1 MNFWFEMR
9 LIMKKSYFY
18 YIAILLVFAFQ
29 SKSFCQ
35 NVSNDSSPILEELQ
49 SQKQLT
55 LTSLNILDN
64 QANRIGNDL
73 AKAAAKAE
81 IADAVWQ
88 LDNDFAKKIL
98 LEAYKLSLPNGE
110 EKEKLKNRTVETAP
124 VEPTQNDIDRMK
136 VRSRILQVARR
147 DSTFIKE
154 LVKISAKELGEV
166 EKAETLNSFSVKAL
180 RAGDTSQA
188 KDFINQA
195 IQIDPTQQIGWSILQ
210 LAAENRELADEAI
223 LQYIQTLRNFPL
235 STESFFRAYSSLQMA
250 VFPLPVYDVGRNR
263 QISPPNPNVTKT
275 FIQFVLEKMTTF
287 EKNQSGSMRQY
298 RPVLNQLWFPVNQF
312 APELRNNWMWLEQI
326 TRRNGDSPIDSTPQ
340 SSQEKA
346 RKDYEERIKKAL
358 ESKENK
364 ELVQAVR
371 DAVYYDDYKTAR
383 NVLSEIEDETLR
395 NKYEEY
401 INANEAMWQAK
412 KGEIIEAQRLAGK
425 LGETKNIAKVYP
437 IVIEQC
443 VKFKD
448 EPCALSLSNQAIKIL
463 KSDEKT
469 NIPPYFFSALAKSVY
484 KLDDVS
490 MFPILD
496 SMVALLNKQEDN
508 ESVRIG
514 FEADIFKLLAEKNE
528 QRTLQLAESL
538 IQKLPRITALATFYK
553 WKADKLSKEIETI
566 QQKEKTSKTS
576 SKKS

>member
-1 MNFWFEMR
+1 
-9 LIMKKSYFY
+9 MKKNYFY
-18 YIAILLVFAFQ
+18 YIAILLILVFQ
-29 SKSFCQ
+29 SKSLCQ
-35 NVSNDSSPILEELQ
+35 NVGNNPSPTLELQ
-49 SQKQLT
+49 SQKQIT

-64 QANRIGNDL
+64 QANRISNDL
-73 AKAAAKAE
+73 TKAAAKTE

-88 LDNDFAKKIL
+88 LDNDLAKKLL
-98 LEAYKLSLPNGE
+98 LEAYKLSLPIGE

-124 VEPTQNDIDRMK
+124 VEPTQNDIDRLK

-147 DSTFIKE
+147 DSVFIKQ
-154 LVKISAKELGEV
+154 LIKISEKELGEV
-166 EKAETLNSFSVKAL
+166 EKAETLNSFAVKAI
-180 RAGDTSQA
+180 RANDLTQA

-195 IQIDPTQQIGWSILQ
+195 IQIDPTQLIGWSILQ

-235 STESFFRAYSSLQMA
+235 SPDSFFRTYFSIKMA
-250 VFPLPVYDVGRNR
+250 VFPLPLYDFERKR
-263 QISPPNPNVTKT
+263 QIPPSAPAVTKN
-275 FIQFVLEKMTTF
+275 FIQFILERMKSY
-287 EKNQSGSMRQY
+287 EQNQPGSMRAY
-298 RPVLNQLWFPVNQF
+298 RYVLNDLWFPLNQF
-312 APELRNNWMWLEQI
+312 APESRNNWMWLEQI
-326 TRRNGDSPIDSTPQ
+326 TRRSGDSPIDSTPQ
-340 SSQEKA
+340 SLQEKN

-383 NVLSEIEDETLR
+383 NILSEIEDETLR

-401 INANEAMWQAK
+401 VNANEAMWQAK
-412 KGEIIEAQRLAGK
+412 KGEIVEAQRLARK

-443 VKFKD
+443 VKLKD
-448 EPCALSLSNQAIKIL
+448 EVCALSLANEAIKML
-463 KSDEKT
+463 KNGEET

-484 KLDDVS
+484 KLDDIS

-496 SMVALLNKQEDN
+496 NMIALLNKQEDK
-508 ESVRIG
+508 ESIRVG
-514 FEADIFKLLAEKNE
+514 FDAEIFKLLAEKNE

-538 IQKLPRITALATFYK
+538 TQNLPRITALATFYK
-553 WKADKLSKEIETI
+553 WKAEKLSKEIESI
-566 QQKEKTSKTS
+566 QQKEKTPKTS
-576 SKKS
+576 FKKS

>member
-1 MNFWFEMR
+1 M
-9 LIMKKSYFY
+9 IMKKLWVA
-18 YIAILLVFAFQ
+18 YIGILLVFVFQ
-29 SKSFCQ
+29 SKTVCQ
-35 NVSNDSSPILEELQ
+35 KADNTSSPTLEELQ

-98 LEAYKLSLPNGE
+98 LEAYKLSLPSGE
-110 EKEKLKNRTVETAP
+110 EKERLKNRTVETTP
-124 VEPTQNDIDRMK
+124 VEPTQNDLDRMK
-136 VRSRILQVARR
+136 VRSKILQVARR
-147 DSTFIKE
+147 DSAFVKE
-154 LVKISAKELGEV
+154 LAKISEKRLGEV
-166 EKAETLNSFSVKAL
+166 EKAETYNSLAVKAI
-180 RAGDTSQA
+180 RAGDPNQA
-188 KDFINQA
+188 RDFITQA
-195 IQIDPTQQIGWSILQ
+195 MQINPTQQVGWSILQ

-223 LQYIQTLRNFPL
+223 LQYIQTLKNFPL
-235 STESFFRAYSSLQMA
+235 TADSFFRAYFNLKMA
-250 VFPLPVYDVGRNR
+250 VFPNPLFDVEQRR
-263 QISPPNPNVTKT
+263 QIPPPNPNVTKI
-275 FIQFVLEKMTTF
+275 FIQFILEKMKSY
-287 EKNQSGSMRQY
+287 EQNQPGSMRAY
-298 RPVLNQLWFPVNQF
+298 RYVLNDLWFPLNQI

-326 TRRNGDSPIDSTPQ
+326 TRRSGDSPIDSTPQ
-340 SSQEKA
+340 SPQEKE
-346 RKDYEERIKKAL
+346 RKGYEERIKKAL

-395 NKYEEY
+395 NKYEEFV
-401 INANEAMWQAK
+401 NANEAMWQAK

-448 EPCALSLSNQAIKIL
+448 EPCALSLSNQAIKLL

-469 NIPPYFFSALAKSVY
+469 TIPSYFFSALAKSVY
-484 KLDDVS
+484 KLDDIS

-496 SMVALLNKQEDN
+496 NMVALLNKQEDN

-528 QRTLQLAESL
+528 QQTLQLAESL
-538 IQKLPRITALATFYK
+538 TQKLPRITALATFYK
-553 WKADKLSKEIETI
+553 WKADKLSKEIEII
-566 QQKEKTSKTS
+566 QQKEKTSKTPP
-576 SKKS
+576 KKS